1 MAGATSVRKLSD
13 AQLLDFERFLDA
25 APKYYIW
32 GVGCLMSSIRGEQ
45 VAHNA
50 EGLVTCKASLMGM
63 AMRHEIKPGMN
74 GSEFQ
79 AQFTEKLD
87 EINQVLQDWQRR
99 YPSAS
104 RAAATIAMWM
114 MNDHYGSSQ
123 MRDTHCQVHWMTG
136 ICTISDKHIEVLQLS
151 IWYESQAREGSL
163 PPICV
168 SIATDKLDTV
178 ELLFNVDMVQE
189 GEQIWNSFMPRG
201 FLRSKKSTRANVRFE
216 RDFYEES
223 HQGQVKKRF
232 FLRFEDARRLM
243 QR

>member
-25 APKYYIW
+25 APKYYVW

-50 EGLVTCKASLMGM
+50 EGLLTCKASLMGM

-104 RAAATIAMWM
+104 RAAARRSA
-114 MNDHYGSSQ
+114 
-123 MRDTHCQVHWMTG
+123 
-136 ICTISDKHIEVLQLS
+136 VLP
-151 IWYESQAREGSL
+151 SL
-163 PPICV
+163 P
-168 SIATDKLDTV
+168 T
-178 ELLFNVDMVQE
+178 
-189 GEQIWNSFMPRG
+189 
-201 FLRSKKSTRANVRFE
+201 RS
-216 RDFYEES
+216 
-223 HQGQVKKRF
+223 
-232 FLRFEDARRLM
+232 ARRA
-243 QR
+243 RRPSPATRPR